1 MAASI
6 SAMRFRNRAT
16 FLLSLA
22 ALPCLPQAAFA
33 QEILPKALS
42 DRELSASVAG
52 TSVAIAFRAWSQDA
66 QSGIIENRP
75 FQPAFGIQTIDRN
88 SGTQSI
94 GQAATSLTVRATL
107 TMAAPPA
114 SGF

>member
-1 MAASI
+1 
-6 SAMRFRNRAT
+6 MRFWNRAT

-22 ALPCLPQAAFA
+22 ALACLPQAAFA
-33 QEILPKALS
+33 QEILPEALS
-42 DRELSASVAG
+42 DGELSTSVAG
-52 TSVAIAFRAWSQDA
+52 TSVAIAFRAWSQDM
-66 QSGIIENRP
+66 QSEIGRP
-75 FQPAFGIQTIDRN
+75 FQTAFGIQTIDRN

-94 GQAATSLTVRATL
+94 GQAETSLAVRATL